1 LHRSP
6 DIIRAMK
13 PRRMR
18 WAGHVACMGER
29 RNSYIIL
36 VEISE
41 GKNHLRDLGIDG
53 RIILKWI
60 LDKKGMSVEWIH
72 VAQDREQ
79 QWRLL

>member
-1 LHRSP
+1 
-6 DIIRAMK
+6 MK

-60 LDKKGMSVEWIH
+60 LDKKGMSVEWIN
-72 VAQDREQ
+72 VAQEREH
-79 QWRLL
+79 QWRLW